1 MYKCKCLLYFYCH
14 SFTSLKKKK
23 FPSRVPWCTQT
34 IRTRSTYCSFLS
46 HTHQNCDVVKLSH
59 LLQTDFH
66 FYRRIY
72 CIHTHTP
79 NSNSCSDLNCQ
90 NNLFAFKLN
99 LNGIQ
104 PTAFVNMSS
113 HCMWAVSLFFFFF
126 FYPRLIQCASTHF
139 FQCIPDLS
147 LCICTEM
154 ESREG
159 QYKLPLEYLCN
170 MMR

>member
-1 MYKCKCLLYFYCH
+1 MSRGVRKQFVPAVHTVASCHIRIKIATLWNCLYK
-14 SFTSLKKKK
+14 
-23 FPSRVPWCTQT
+23 
-34 IRTRSTYCSFLS
+34 
-46 HTHQNCDVVKLSH
+46 H

-126 FYPRLIQCASTHF
+126 FTPVSFSVRPRTFFNAFLICLCVFVQRWRVERASTNCH
-139 FQCIPDLS
+139 LS
-147 LCICTEM
+147 ICAIWW
-154 ESREG
+154 G
-159 QYKLPLEYLCN
+159 KLVFNVYI
-170 MMR
+170 RG

>member
-14 SFTSLKKKK
+14 SFTSLKKKY
-23 FPSRVPWCTQT
+23 FHPMSRGVRKQFVPAVHTVASCH
-34 IRTRSTYCSFLS
+34 IRIKIATLW
-46 HTHQNCDVVKLSH
+46 NCLYIH

-66 FYRRIY
+66 FYRCIY

-79 NSNSCSDLNCQ
+79 NSNSCSDLNCL

-113 HCMWAVSLFFFFF
+113 HCMWAVSLLFFFFF
-126 FYPRLIQCASTHF
+126 
-139 FQCIPDLS
+139 
-147 LCICTEM
+147 
-154 ESREG
+154 
-159 QYKLPLEYLCN
+159 LPPSHSVCVHALFSMHSWFVFVYLY
-170 MMR
+170 RDGE